1 MHKDHR
7 PACHAFRLEKVKG
20 LPRARAVFDPLL
32 RPRTQTFAK
41 GFGLLLPTGRI
52 GICTLDMG
60 CVGIGIIQLHG
71 ADPLNVNWTII
82 PIVALGSQTN
92 SRRMHMTASTTDLK
106 SMLKDPSLLETRAY
120 IGGKW
125 VDGEDGTFD
134 VTNPSRGDVVAKVA
148 NLSRAQVAGAIAQA
162 EAAQKEWAKWTG
174 KERAAVMRKWFDLMM
189 ANQDDLGMILT
200 AEQGKP
206 LAEAKGEIAYGASFI
221 EFFGEQAKRIYGETI
236 PGHQRDKRITV
247 IKQPIGVAA
256 SITPWNF
263 PNAMI
268 TRKAAP
274 ALAAGCAFVARPAA
288 ETPLSAIVMGV
299 LAERAGIPAGVFN
312 VVPSS
317 SSSAIGKEFCENPA
331 VRKLTFTGSTEVGRI
346 LMKQAADQVMKCSME
361 LGGNAPFIVFDDADL
376 DAAVEGA
383 ILCKFRNNGQTC
395 VCANRIYVQAGVYD
409 AFAAKLVKAVE
420 KLKVGDG
427 FEEGVALGPLINP
440 AAGEKVKEH
449 IDDAKAKGATIALG
463 ANGAMDGNFLAP
475 TIMTGVTQDMKVAQ
489 EETFGP
495 LAPLFK
501 FDTEDDVIA
510 MANDTIFGL
519 ASYFYAKDLSR
530 VYKVAE
536 ALEYGIVGVNT
547 GLISTEVA
555 PFGGVKQSGLG
566 REGSHHGIE
575 DYLEMKY
582 ICMSV

>member
-1 MHKDHR
+1 
-7 PACHAFRLEKVKG
+7 
-20 LPRARAVFDPLL
+20 
-32 RPRTQTFAK
+32 
-41 GFGLLLPTGRI
+41 
-52 GICTLDMG
+52 
-60 CVGIGIIQLHG
+60 
-71 ADPLNVNWTII
+71 
-82 PIVALGSQTN
+82 
-92 SRRMHMTASTTDLK
+92 
-106 SMLKDPSLLETRAY
+106 
-120 IGGKW
+120 
-125 VDGEDGTFD
+125 
-134 VTNPSRGDVVAKVA
+134 
-148 NLSRAQVAGAIAQA
+148 
-162 EAAQKEWAKWTG
+162 WTG
-174 KERAAVMRKWFDLMM
+174 KERANVLRKWFDLMM
-189 ANQDDLGMILT
+189 ENQDDLGIILT

-221 EFFGEQAKRIYGETI
+221 EFFAEEAKRIYGETI

-268 TRKAAP
+268 TRKAGP
-274 ALAAGCAFVARPAA
+274 ALAAGCAFVGRPAA
-288 ETPLSAIVMGV
+288 ETPLSATAMGV

-312 VVPSS
+312 IVTSS
-317 SSSAIGKEFCENPA
+317 RSSDIGKEFCENPN

-346 LMKQAADQVMKCSME
+346 LLRQAADQVMKCSME
-361 LGGNAPFIVFDDADL
+361 LGGNAPFIVFDDADV

-383 ILCKFRNNGQTC
+383 IMCKFRNNGQTC

-409 AFAAKLVKAVE
+409 AFAE
-420 KLKVGDG
+420 KLKDRVSKMKVGDG
-427 FEEGVALGPLINP
+427 LEEGTELGPLINP
-440 AAGEKVKEH
+440 EASEKVVEH
-449 IDDAKAKGATIALG
+449 IEDAKAKGGNVILG
-463 ANGAMDGNFLAP
+463 GADGEMDGNFFKP
-475 TIMTGVTQDMKVAQ
+475 TILTGVTQDMKVSQ

-495 LAPLFK
+495 LAPLFR
-501 FDTEDDVIA
+501 FEDEDDVIA

-547 GLISTEVA
+547 GIISTEVA

-575 DYLEMKY
+575 DFLELKY
-582 ICMSV
+582 VCMSV

>member
-1 MHKDHR
+1 M
-7 PACHAFRLEKVKG
+7 V
-20 LPRARAVFDPLL
+20 
-32 RPRTQTFAK
+32 
-41 GFGLLLPTGRI
+41 PT
-52 GICTLDMG
+52 
-60 CVGIGIIQLHG
+60 
-71 ADPLNVNWTII
+71 
-82 PIVALGSQTN
+82 
-92 SRRMHMTASTTDLK
+92 K
-106 SMLKDPSLLETRAY
+106 
-120 IGGKW
+120 
-125 VDGEDGTFD
+125 
-134 VTNPSRGDVVAKVA
+134 
-148 NLSRAQVAGAIAQA
+148 
-162 EAAQKEWAKWTG
+162 
-174 KERAAVMRKWFDLMM
+174 
-189 ANQDDLGMILT
+189 
-200 AEQGKP
+200 
-206 LAEAKGEIAYGASFI
+206 
-221 EFFGEQAKRIYGETI
+221 
-236 PGHQRDKRITV
+236 
-247 IKQPIGVAA
+247 
-256 SITPWNF
+256 
-263 PNAMI
+263 
-268 TRKAAP
+268 
-274 ALAAGCAFVARPAA
+274 
-288 ETPLSAIVMGV
+288 
-299 LAERAGIPAGVFN
+299 
-312 VVPSS
+312 SS
-317 SSSAIGKEFCENPA
+317 SEAGKEFCENPA

-409 AFAAKLVKAVE
+409 AFAAEAEVAAVK

-427 FEEGVALGPLINP
+427 FEDGVTLGPLINP
-440 AAGEKVKEH
+440 DAGEKVKEH
-449 IDDAKAKGATIALG
+449 IDDAKTKGATVVLG
-463 ANGAMDGNFLAP
+463 ESGEMEGNFLAP
-475 TIMTGVTQDMKVAQ
+475 TIVTGVTQDMKVAQ

-501 FDTEDDVIA
+501 FDTVDDVIA

>member
-1 MHKDHR
+1 M
-7 PACHAFRLEKVKG
+7 
-20 LPRARAVFDPLL
+20 
-32 RPRTQTFAK
+32 
-41 GFGLLLPTGRI
+41 
-52 GICTLDMG
+52 LD
-60 CVGIGIIQLHG
+60 
-71 ADPLNVNWTII
+71 AT
-82 PIVALGSQTN
+82 TN
-92 SRRMHMTASTTDLK
+92 LK
-106 SMLKDPSLLETRAY
+106 SLLNDPSLLETRAY
-120 IGGKW
+120 IGGAW
-125 VDGEDGTFD
+125 VEGENGTFD
-134 VTNPSRGDVVAKVA
+134 VINPARGDVVAQVA
-148 NLSRAQVAGAIAQA
+148 DLSRGQVAGAIAQA
-162 EAAQKEWAKWTG
+162 ETAQKDWARWTG

-189 ANQDDLGMILT
+189 ANADDLGTILT

-206 LAEAKGEIAYGASFI
+206 LAEARGEIAYGASFI
-221 EFFGEQAKRIYGETI
+221 EFFGEEAKRVYGETI
-236 PGHQRDKRITV
+236 PGHQRDKRIMV
-247 IKQPIGVAA
+247 MKQPIGVAA

-274 ALAAGCAFVARPAA
+274 ALAAGCSFVARPAA

-312 VVPSS
+312 VLPSS
-317 SSSAIGKEFCENPA
+317 SSSEVGKEFCENPA

-346 LMKQAADQVMKCSME
+346 LLKQAADSVMKCSME

-383 ILCKFRNNGQTC
+383 MMCKFRNNGQTC
-395 VCANRIYVQAGVYD
+395 VCANRIYVQAGIYD
-409 AFAAKLVKAVE
+409 AFAAKLKTAVE
-420 KLKVGDG
+420 ALNVGDG
-427 FEEGVALGPLINP
+427 LGDGITTGPLINQD
-440 AAGEKVKEH
+440 AIDKVLEHLGDVTEKG
-449 IDDAKAKGATIALG
+449 GAVLTGGKTHRLG
-463 ANGAMDGNFLAP
+463 GNFFEP
-475 TIMTGVTQDMKVAQ
+475 TVVTGVTQEMIVAQ

-501 FDTEDDVIA
+501 FDDVDEVIA

-519 ASYFYAKDLSR
+519 AAYFYANDLSR

-547 GLISTEVA
+547 GIISTELA

-582 ICMSV
+582 VCLSV

>member
-1 MHKDHR
+1 MTD
-7 PACHAFRLEKVKG
+7 
-20 LPRARAVFDPLL
+20 
-32 RPRTQTFAK
+32 AK
-41 GFGLLLPTGRI
+41 
-52 GICTLDMG
+52 
-60 CVGIGIIQLHG
+60 
-71 ADPLNVNWTII
+71 
-82 PIVALGSQTN
+82 
-92 SRRMHMTASTTDLK
+92 TDLK
-106 SMLKDPSLLETRAY
+106 SLLKDPSLLETRAY
-120 IGGKW
+120 IGGQW
-125 VDGEDGTFD
+125 VDGDDGTFD
-134 VTNPSRGDVVAKVA
+134 VANPARGDVIAQVA

-162 EAAQKEWAKWTG
+162 EKAQKEWASWTG
-174 KERAAVMRKWFDLMM
+174 KERAGIMRKWFDLMM
-189 ANQDDLGMILT
+189 ENQDDLGTILT

-221 EFFGEQAKRIYGETI
+221 EFFGEEAKRVYGEMI
-236 PGHQRDKRITV
+236 PGHQRDKRIMV
-247 IKQPIGVAA
+247 LKQPIGVAA

-274 ALAAGCAFVARPAA
+274 ALAAGCSFVARPAA

-317 SSSAIGKEFCENPA
+317 SSSAVGKEFCENPA

-346 LMKQAADQVMKCSME
+346 LLKQAADQVMKCSME

-383 ILCKFRNNGQTC
+383 IMCKFRNNGQTC

-409 AFAAKLVKAVE
+409 EFAAKLKDRVSKM
-420 KLKVGDG
+420 KVGDG
-427 FEEGVALGPLINP
+427 LEEGTDLGPLINP
-440 AAGEKVKEH
+440 EASDKVREH
-449 IDDAKAKGATIALG
+449 IKDAVD
-463 ANGAMDGNFLAP
+463 NGAEIILGNAKDDMGGNFFGP
-475 TIMTGVTQDMKVAQ
+475 TIVTGVTQDMKVAK

-501 FDTEDDVIA
+501 FDSVDDVIA

-547 GLISTEVA
+547 GIISTELA

-582 ICMSV
+582 VCLSV